1 MAVETD
7 ADRLA
12 MLADFG
18 TLADWTVGVTTTED
32 IVVLFDNGTIGQTLQ
47 ETVAAQN
54 RRATIT
60 LRASDLPAGAGAVS
74 DTIAVGGGSYHPDGP
89 MPDGEGLVVV
99 HLKEA

>member
-1 MAVETD
+1 VSVESD

-18 TLADWTVGVTTTED
+18 TTADWTVGVTTTED
-32 IVVLFDNGTIGQTLQ
+32 IAVLFDNGTIEQTLQ

-60 LRASDLPAGAGAVS
+60 LRASDLPVGAGAS
-74 DTIAVGGGSYHPDGP
+74 TDTIVVGGNSYHPKGP

-99 HLKEA
+99 HLEAV